1 MYYPSASM
9 PEVDRLPP
17 SAPEIFLPCMCSGVI
32 FARTTW
38 PVRINGSS
46 PWRNSSVNP
55 PATNTPRVRIGP
67 GISLRYPLPDI
78 AATLLFRI
86 YYNPK
91 TSTSCPPSIQDFG
104 LDSGLTF
111 WSPFLATSIMQNTG
125 VPLWPDDKQ
134 QHAWHDPKA
143 PSTYPATELHQWH
156 RRPSEGPTTNVET
169 SVAQSNV
176 CPASKNLRPSK

>member
-1 MYYPSASM
+1 MQPTAQTPFAMHSSYPPAKVHVVPLSLHDTGGS
-9 PEVDRLPP
+9 PPPPHLQILLPR
-17 SAPEIFLPCMCSGVI
+17 IQSGVI

-46 PWRNSSVNP
+46 LWRSSSVNP

-67 GISLRYPLPDI
+67 GISLRYQLPDI

-86 YYNPK
+86 HYNPK

-111 WSPFLATSIMQNTG
+111 WSPFLATSTIKNTG

-134 QHAWHDPKA
+134 QHAWHDPQRTLNI
-143 PSTYPATELHQWH
+143 PSY
-156 RRPSEGPTTNVET
+156 
-169 SVAQSNV
+169 
-176 CPASKNLRPSK
+176 